1 MLVGNLIALT
11 FLLVLSGFFSGAET
25 ALISLTKGRA
35 EGLVRENRRGAK
47 ALYALKRQPQRM
59 LIAILIGNNLVN
71 ISASALATLIASRLV
86 GNFGPGL
93 AVGILT
99 ILVLVFGEIT
109 PKSLATRYAERISL
123 IVAPIILMMLRAVG
137 PVVTVFQKITDAL
150 GNVAVE
156 GAEDPMVTES
166 ELISMINYG
175 EEEGTIEE
183 SERDLIERAFA
194 FTDLV
199 VEDVMTP
206 RHKVFSIDGRR
217 TLNDTLSLL
226 VDTPFSRIP
235 LYEDDPDE
243 ILKILHL
250 RDLLPLI
257 GEQERHNEILLSLS
271 REPNFVPDGQ
281 SVNETITSF
290 RREQQHMAVVVDEHG
305 TMRGVVTFEDLLEE
319 LVGEIYDERDE
330 VPHSIEALD
339 QNTIALDGAAE
350 IRNVEEFFDIELSGK
365 ATNTVNRWILE
376 HTERIPNNGE
386 IFEFEG
392 LEVTVKS
399 ASRRKIGDV
408 IIARRKLSS
417 EDILSRSD
425 EG

>member
-1 MLVGNLIALT
+1 
-11 FLLVLSGFFSGAET
+11 
-25 ALISLTKGRA
+25 
-35 EGLVRENRRGAK
+35 
-47 ALYALKRQPQRM
+47 
-59 LIAILIGNNLVN
+59 
-71 ISASALATLIASRLV
+71 
-86 GNFGPGL
+86 
-93 AVGILT
+93 
-99 ILVLVFGEIT
+99 
-109 PKSLATRYAERISL
+109 
-123 IVAPIILMMLRAVG
+123 MMLRAVG

>member
-257 GEQERHNEILLSLS
+257 GEQERRNEILLSLS